1 MARSI
6 RKGPHI
12 DMKLLKKVHKME
24 EASSKSVIKTWL
36 EIQSFFQTLLDTLLL
51 YTMVISLYL
60 YLLQRIWLDIN

>member
-24 EASSKSVIKTWL
+24 ESSKKVC
-36 EIQSFFQTLLDTLLL
+36 
-51 YTMVISLYL
+51 Y
-60 YLLQRIWLDIN
+60 

>member
-24 EASSKSVIKTWL
+24 EAC
-36 EIQSFFQTLLDTLLL
+36 LL
-51 YTMVISLYL
+51 YTSPSPRDLY
-60 YLLQRIWLDIN
+60 RSRMPSSA

>member
-24 EASSKSVIKTWL
+24 QSSSKSVIKTWARNSIIL
-36 EIQSFFQTLLDTLLL
+36 PDFVGHTFACLL
-51 YTMVISLYL
+51 YTSPSP
-60 YLLQRIWLDIN
+60 RDGW